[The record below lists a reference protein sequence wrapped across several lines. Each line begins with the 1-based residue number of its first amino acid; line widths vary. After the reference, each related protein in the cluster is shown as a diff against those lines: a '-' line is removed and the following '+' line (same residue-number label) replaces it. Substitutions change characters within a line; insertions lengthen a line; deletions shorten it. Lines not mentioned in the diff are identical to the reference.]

1 MKRFEGSRR
10 VRGGFYFNQKSWD
23 LVTVSGKAG
32 VLPGTA
38 SDRYLRVP
46 LLLMLLGAPVFGA
59 TLVMF
64 LPFVGIALFLH
75 AMFRKALKPL
85 AARRLEKAPAR
96 AAR

>member
-1 MKRFEGSRR
+1 MKRLEGNSA
-10 VRGGFYFNQKSWD
+10 VPGGFYFNQKSWD

-32 VLPGTA
+32 VLPGTT
-38 SDRYLRVP
+38 SDQYLRVP

-64 LPFVGIALFLH
+64 LPFIGIALFVH
-75 AMFRKALKPL
+75 AMFRKILKPL

-96 AAR
+96 ATR